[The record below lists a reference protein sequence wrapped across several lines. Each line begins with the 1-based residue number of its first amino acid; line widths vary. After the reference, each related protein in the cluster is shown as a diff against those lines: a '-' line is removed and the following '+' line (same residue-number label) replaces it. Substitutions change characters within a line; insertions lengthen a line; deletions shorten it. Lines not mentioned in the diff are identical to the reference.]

1 MATLSYLVSEIDRIL
16 DDPAYTEMDLVSKIN
31 NAVTN
36 ISAGILLPDGSIS
49 PPLPDLYTTGSVS
62 TSTTNPY
69 VSLPVDYQRSVIM
82 IYDSTGIKINPPI
95 GGNYYSYSLF
105 LRQITDLSLAE
116 SGSVTKLAIKGSRL
130 YYQGIPTVAETLGLH
145 YYKKPTDMVADD
157 DEPEGIPSHLHE
169 RLIVHY
175 VLKEIMGSKI
185 EDGQDNTGIGTKY
198 HTGKFNEAMIEL
210 VQFIGIDEGPMYYG
224 SNDFEDLGVCD

>member
-16 DDPAYTEMDLVSKIN
+16 DDPAYTEDTIISKIN
-31 NAVTN
+31 NAITN
-36 ISAGILLPDGSIS
+36 IAAGILTSEGTIS

-62 TSTTNPY
+62 TSTTYPY
-69 VSLPVDYQRSVIM
+69 VSLPVDYQRNVLV
-82 IYDSTGIKINPPI
+82 IYDSTGVKINPPI

-105 LRQITDLSLAE
+105 LKQITDLSLAE
-116 SGSVTKLAIKGSRL
+116 SGSVTKLAIKGLRL
-130 YYQGIPTVAETLGLH
+130 YYQGIPTASESLGLH
-145 YYKKPTDMVADD
+145 YYRKPTDLVADN

-210 VQFIGIDEGPMYYG
+210 IQFIGIDEGPMYYG
-224 SNDFEDLGVCD
+224 SSDYEDLGVCD

>member
-1 MATLSYLVSEIDRIL
+1 MATLSYLVSEIDRVL

>member
-1 MATLSYLVSEIDRIL
+1 MATLSYLVSEIDRVL

-116 SGSVTKLAIKGSRL
+116 SEIVYKL
-130 YYQGIPTVAETLGLH
+130 
-145 YYKKPTDMVADD
+145 
-157 DEPEGIPSHLHE
+157 
-169 RLIVHY
+169 
-175 VLKEIMGSKI
+175 
-185 EDGQDNTGIGTKY
+185 N
-198 HTGKFNEAMIEL
+198 
-210 VQFIGIDEGPMYYG
+210 
-224 SNDFEDLGVCD
+224 